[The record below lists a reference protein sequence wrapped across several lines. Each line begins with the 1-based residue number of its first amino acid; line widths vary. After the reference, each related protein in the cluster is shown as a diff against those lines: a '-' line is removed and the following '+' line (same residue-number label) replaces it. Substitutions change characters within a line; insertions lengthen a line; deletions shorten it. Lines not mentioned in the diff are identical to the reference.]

1 MSTSTQT
8 YLCQQLIRALL
19 TAARALYAA
28 RPSSH
33 LTALAQQLLEV
44 PDAHLLQFLER
55 RYEVLRMAMEV
66 QPDVHMAELAGG
78 LISGLCGGDGREM
91 ES

>member
-1 MSTSTQT
+1 M
-8 YLCQQLIRALL
+8 RALL

-66 QPDVHMAELAGG
+66 QPDAHMAELAGN
-78 LISGLCGGDGREM
+78 LISGLCSGGHHEM
-91 ES
+91 QS